1 MSEELL
7 EVSCEQYEKELE
19 SLNEVKEEVD
29 NLLSHRKA
37 FQSLKWMFLC

>member
-19 SLNEVKEEVD
+19 SFNKVKEEVD
-29 NLLSHRKA
+29 NLLSLRKA